1 MAMKDHTTRVGWLAR
16 VVPAVHWLSRYD
28 RSWLSRDAV
37 ASVSVWALLVPQA
50 LAYSSLAGVPVQY
63 GLYTAFA
70 ALLGYSLF
78 GTSKH
83 MVQGPSAAVSAVVAA
98 VITPLVGAA
107 ALGTDDAA
115 KFAAALAIATGVVYV
130 ALGVARMG
138 WVSNFLSKAVMGGFV
153 LGFSIGIIIDQS
165 YKLLGVPKVD
175 GSYMEVLWGTIKE
188 LPDTSLTTLALGSAC
203 LAALLLMRYRFAG
216 LPRALIL
223 VVLSIVAVRLF
234 DLTAHG
240 VAVTGPVPTGL
251 FSVGLPDVGWEY
263 TDSLLLGALAVI
275 FVGYSES
282 LASARAMAT
291 KHGYKIDP
299 NQELIAEGA
308 ACAAAGF
315 VGGYA
320 TDGSLSKTSVADA
333 AGQRTQ
339 MASILNAVLVLLTML
354 FLASLFEDLP
364 SAALGAIVIDAMVGL
379 ISFGEMR
386 RYWRVNRADFVFFT
400 SAMAGILF
408 VDIIHG
414 ILIGVALSLLM
425 LIARASKP
433 QIRRLARDP
442 TDGAYLDIARHD
454 RLDSHSKVLTLRL
467 DGPLFFADAQRF
479 KEEVYELIDTASE
492 PPEAMVL
499 DADSISLTDTDG
511 ADALI
516 DLATDLRDKRSLRFA
531 VARVQPPVWELWE
544 RAGIATVV
552 FDGRHFDTVHAAVD
566 AMTDGG
572 GPPPRDTSDE
582 AAGP

>member
-1 MAMKDHTTRVGWLAR
+1 MALNAHTTRVGRLAR
-16 VVPAVHWLSRYD
+16 VLPVLQWLPRYE
-28 RSWLSRDAV
+28 RSWLSRDAI

-50 LAYSSLAGVPVQY
+50 LAYSSIAGVPVQF

-70 ALLGYSLF
+70 ALLGYALF

-83 MVQGPSAAVSAVVAA
+83 VVQGPSAAISAVVAA

-115 KFAAALAIATGVVYV
+115 RFAAALALATGVVYL

-138 WVSNFLSKAVMGGFV
+138 WVSTFLSKAVMGGFV

-175 GSYMEVLWGTIKE
+175 GSYIEVLWGTIKE

-203 LAALLLMRYRFAG
+203 LAMLLLMRYRFSP
-216 LPRALIL
+216 LPRALIV
-223 VVLSIVAVRLF
+223 VVLSIVAVQLL

-251 FSVGLPDVGWEY
+251 FSVGLPGVGWEY
-263 TDSLLLGALAVI
+263 ADSLLFGALAVI

-282 LASARAMAT
+282 LAAARAMAT
-291 KHGYKIDP
+291 KHSYTIDP

-308 ACAAAGF
+308 ASMAAGV
-315 VGGYA
+315 VGGYP

-339 MASILNAVLVLLTML
+339 MASILNAALVLLTML
-354 FLASLFEDLP
+354 FFASLFEDLP
-364 SAALGAIVIDAMVGL
+364 AAALGAIVIDAM
-379 ISFGEMR
+379 ISLMSFSEMR
-386 RYWRVNRADFVFFT
+386 RYWRVSRADFLFFT

-414 ILIGVALSLLM
+414 ILIGVVLSLLM
-425 LIARASKP
+425 LIARASKSP
-433 QIRRLARDP
+433 IRRLARDP
-442 TDGAYLDIARHD
+442 KDGSYVDVGLHD
-454 RLDSHSKVLTLRL
+454 RLEIASNVLTLRL

-479 KEEVYELIDTASE
+479 KESVRDMIDAASE
-492 PPEAMVL
+492 PPEAIAL

-516 DLATDLRDKRSLRFA
+516 ELATELRDMRSLRFA
-531 VARVQPPVWELWE
+531 VARVQPPVWQLWE
-544 RAGIATVV
+544 RAGIASVV
-552 FDGRHFDTVHAAVD
+552 FDGRCFDTVHAAVD
-566 AMTDGG
+566 ALD
-572 GPPPRDTSDE
+572 DCASK
-582 AAGP
+582 